1 MERIMSRLPLAALL
15 FFGLALPVLAAEKEH
30 LRIKI
35 DGPLPPAQAEQIYN
49 QVKRD
54 MAIGYA
60 PARDPVVKAYPRW
73 RRYNIASYLS
83 DTHGNRYANNFA
95 NAKAAKAGYGKLEA
109 GQVMPPGAIVVKDT
123 FTVTKQGE
131 VFPAAVFYMEKLAP
145 GRSPATGD
153 WRFVQLLPDGSYIG
167 DTTGDSP
174 EDVAFCFT
182 CHKTMAKADF
192 LFFLPKAYRK

>member
-1 MERIMSRLPLAALL
+1 MSRLPLAALL

-35 DGPLPPAQAEQIYN
+35 DGPLPSAPRPGRANLQPGQARHGDRLRSRQGPGGQGLSPLAALQHRALSVRHPRQPLRQQIR
-49 QVKRD
+49 QRKGRQGRLRQAGGRPGD
-54 MAIGYA
+54 AARRHRGQGYLHRHQA
-60 PARDPVVKAYPRW
+60 GRG
-73 RRYNIASYLS
+73 LS
-83 DTHGNRYANNFA
+83 G
-95 NAKAAKAGYGKLEA
+95 GGL
-109 GQVMPPGAIVVKDT
+109 
-123 FTVTKQGE
+123 
-131 VFPAAVFYMEKLAP
+131 KLAP